1 MADILESLIKAS
13 LGRTCLEPNIKEL
26 IAGFVKTEPDAVAQL
41 INFMPN
47 CANAPA
53 KEAVEKAKR
62 AMPVQ
67 WSATEGWQGVSYI
80 NEKGKEEK
88 FDSPSALC
96 KKLDISTSGIQCDP
110 EGKTCRSASQVES
123 MQIHGYQVYGNG
135 EGQVPTKGVTKHITV
150 IHPKWVAKM
159 QKESKGKEEK

>member
-26 IAGFVKTEPDAVAQL
+26 ISGFVKTEPDAVVQL

-47 CANAPA
+47 CANAPS

-96 KKLDISTSGIQCDP
+96 KRLDISTSGIQCDP
-110 EGKTCRSASQVES
+110 EGTVCRSASQVES
-123 MQIHGYQVYGNG
+123 IQIHGYTIYGNG
-135 EGQVPTKGVTKHITV
+135 EGQVPAKGVTKHITV

-159 QKESKGKEEK
+159 QKENKGKEEK

>member
-1 MADILESLIKAS
+1 MANILESLIKAS

-26 IAGFVKTEPDAVAQL
+26 ISGFVKTEPDAVVQL
-41 INFMPN
+41 IDLMPN
-47 CANAPA
+47 CANVTQAV
-53 KEAVEKAKR
+53 KEAAEKAKR

-96 KKLDISTSGIQCDP
+96 KRLDISTSGIQCDP

-123 MQIHGYQVYGNG
+123 IQIHGYTIYGNG

-159 QKESKGKEEK
+159 QKETKAKE